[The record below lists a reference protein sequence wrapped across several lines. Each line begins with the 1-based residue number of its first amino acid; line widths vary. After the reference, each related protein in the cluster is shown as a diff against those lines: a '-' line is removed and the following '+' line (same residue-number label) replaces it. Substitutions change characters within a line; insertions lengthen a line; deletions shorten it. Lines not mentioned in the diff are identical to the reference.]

1 MSESSILVAVDDGVA
16 RITINR
22 PERRNAL
29 DGASRDALVSALR
42 EARSDPGVRAVL
54 LTGAGGSFCSG
65 ADLGGGG
72 ANPSHPAPAAEA
84 TPPAAAPAPAA
95 PASGGIDQRAA
106 VEALRNGAQTLLRTL
121 WELDKPTVAA
131 VEGPAAGVGAHLALA
146 CDMVIMAQGARLI
159 EVFSRRGLVL
169 DAMGAYLL
177 PRLVG
182 LGRAKQIV
190 FLAEDI
196 GAEQAMQWGLAQYV
210 TEPER
215 LLDEA
220 QALATRLAKG
230 PTRAL
235 GLSKMLLNRSFES
248 SIDQSL
254 LDEAYAVAL
263 NTASADMREGM
274 IAFMQRRPAEFSGR

>member
-1 MSESSILVAVDDGVA
+1 MVAVDDGVA

-42 EARSDPGVRAVL
+42 EARSDPDVRAVL

-65 ADLGGGG
+65 ADLGGG
-72 ANPSHPAPAAEA
+72 ASPSTPAPAAEA
-84 TPPAAAPAPAA
+84 TPPAPAPAA
-95 PASGGIDQRAA
+95 PSGGIDQRAA

-131 VEGPAAGVGAHLALA
+131 VDGPAAGVGAHLALA
-146 CDMVIMAQGARLI
+146 CDLVVMAQGARLI

-210 TEPER
+210 TVPER
-215 LLDEA
+215 LLEEA
-220 QALATRLAKG
+220 QALAARLAKG

-248 SIDQSL
+248 SLDQSL

-263 NTASADMREGM
+263 NTANADMREGM

>member
-1 MSESSILVAVDDGVA
+1 MPIEVERDGGVWT
-16 RITINR
+16 ITINR

-42 EARSDPGVRAVL
+42 EARSDPDVRAVL

-72 ANPSHPAPAAEA
+72 GNRS
-84 TPPAAAPAPAA
+84 TPAA
-95 PASGGIDQRAA
+95 PAAAAPPGGIDQRAA

-131 VEGPAAGVGAHLALA
+131 VDGPAAGVGAHLALA
-146 CDMVIMAQGARLI
+146 CDLVVMAQGARLI

-210 TEPER
+210 TEPDQ
-215 LLDEA
+215 LLEEA
-220 QALATRLAKG
+220 QALAARLAKG

-235 GLSKMLLNRSFES
+235 GLSKGLLNRSFES
-248 SIDQSL
+248 SLDQSL
-254 LDEAYAVAL
+254 LDEALAVAL
-263 NTASADMREGM
+263 NTANADMREGM